1 MLEGDA
7 SLFKPFED
15 IKSKADE
22 KQLVAYIQDATKH
35 LEILSNGIAPIK
47 KDLADTFLELGFI
60 RSVAYFDECLNLT
73 KNKLN
78 YSEDK
83 LDDLFSL
90 IDHSNGL
97 CVLPK
102 ICKTCRKNLQ
112 LADKNANKPTVID
125 LFCGSGGMSLGFT
138 QSGYKIIFANDIEP
152 SCIET
157 YSYNHPEVNPNKIV
171 LGDIQNFA
179 KTVSAYTD
187 QEHVDVVIGGPPC
200 QGFSNANKQRVID
213 DPRNRLY
220 KEFVEV
226 VASVRP
232 TFFVMENVI
241 GMKEIAHQICE
252 DFENIGYKVS
262 YEVLNAV
269 DFGVA
274 QQRKR
279 IIFIGNK
286 VGINNNEIFKKI
298 ANQTQGLAM
307 KSLAAAIDDLPN
319 LEALTIKNATEY
331 ESDKNGYVL
340 TKFNTYIENDYRNRV
355 NNGNTPKFLYNHKA
369 RYNNDRDIEI
379 FSRLDQGDKS
389 DDPKIA
395 DIMPYASRN
404 DIFKDKYFKLVY
416 TQPCKTI
423 TAHMKFDCN
432 MYIHPTQARG
442 LTPRE
447 AARVQSYPDD
457 YYFKGSF
464 TKTYMQIGNSVPPL
478 MARGI
483 AGEIKKYLKEVQLQ
497 DEQLNFSLRF

>member
-1 MLEGDA
+1 M
-7 SLFKPFED
+7 FKAFEQ
-15 IKSKADE
+15 IETKADE
-22 KQLVAYIQDATKH
+22 KLLIAYFEDVIKH
-35 LEILSNGIAPIK
+35 LIILQSHATPIQRP
-47 KDLADTFLELGFI
+47 LEQFFCEFGFI
-60 RSVAYFDECLNLT
+60 KNESSLDEFLKFIQKKIKIPLEEVQT
-73 KNKLN
+73 
-78 YSEDK
+78 
-83 LDDLFSL
+83 LFSL
-90 IDHSNGL
+90 LHHKQETCL
-97 CVLPK
+97 LPK
-102 ICKTCRKNLQ
+102 ICKKCRASLQ
-112 LADKNANKPTVID
+112 LKEQKTNKPTVID

-157 YSYNHPEVNPNKIV
+157 YSYNHPEVSSEKIL
-171 LGDIQNFA
+171 LGDIQDFA
-179 KTVSAYTD
+179 STVSEYTMS
-187 QEHVDVVIGGPPC
+187 EHVDVVIGGPPC
-200 QGFSNANKQRVID
+200 QSFSNANRQRIID

-220 KEFVEV
+220 KEFVAV

-241 GMKEIAHQICE
+241 GMKEIAEQVSE
-252 DFENIGYKVS
+252 DFESIGYKVN
-262 YEVLNAV
+262 YEILHAV
-269 DFGVA
+269 EFGVP

-286 VGINNNEIFKKI
+286 VGINNHAIFDTIHKNNESIQ
-298 ANQTQGLAM
+298 ATTLED
-307 KSLAAAIDDLPN
+307 AISDLPV
-319 LEALTIKNATEY
+319 LTALTKKNATEY
-331 ESDKNGYVL
+331 ECKEHGYFL
-340 TKFNTYIENDYRNRV
+340 TAFNDYENSPYLQRINEQK
-355 NNGNTPKFLYNHKA
+355 TPRYLYNHKA

-395 DIMPYASRN
+395 DIMPYANRN

-416 TQPCKTI
+416 AQPCKTI

-457 YYFKGSF
+457 YFFKGSY
-464 TKTYMQIGNSVPPL
+464 TKTYMQVGNSVPPL

-483 AGEIKKYLKEVQLQ
+483 AAVIKEHLDTVELE
-497 DEQLNFSLRF
+497 DEQMGFAL

>member
-1 MLEGDA
+1 MFKVFESLET
-7 SLFKPFED
+7 KT
-15 IKSKADE
+15 DE
-22 KQLVAYIQDATKH
+22 KQLISYFEEAIKH
-35 LEILSNGIAPIK
+35 LTILQSYNFSSKRP
-47 KDLADTFLELGFI
+47 LEVVLSELGFI
-60 RSVAYFDECLNLT
+60 EN
-73 KNKLN
+73 
-78 YSEDK
+78 EDSLK
-83 LDDLFSL
+83 DFLKFVQKKIKTPIEQLRDLFA
-90 IDHSNGL
+90 IIQHDDDV

-102 ICKTCRKNLQ
+102 ICKNCRVSLLEQEKMS
-112 LADKNANKPTVID
+112 NKPTVID

-152 SCIET
+152 SCVET
-157 YSYNHPEVNPNKIV
+157 YSYNHPEVNPEKII
-171 LGDIQNFA
+171 LGDIQDFA
-179 KTVSAYTD
+179 STVSEYTMN
-187 QEHVDVVIGGPPC
+187 EHVDVVIGGPPC
-200 QGFSNANKQRVID
+200 QSFSNANRQRIID

-220 KEFVEV
+220 KEFVAV

-241 GMKEIAHQICE
+241 GMKQIASQVFE
-252 DFENIGYKVS
+252 DFENIGYKVN

-269 DFGVA
+269 EFGVP

-286 VGINNNEIFKKI
+286 VGIDNEGIFKEIHQNNETIQNTTLEDAI
-298 ANQTQGLAM
+298 A
-307 KSLAAAIDDLPN
+307 DLPT
-319 LEALTIKNATEY
+319 LTALNKKNATEY
-331 ESDKNGYVL
+331 ESDEHGHFI
-340 TKFNTYIENDYRNRV
+340 TSFNNYKQ
-355 NNGNTPKFLYNHKA
+355 NNYLDRINPNNIPKYLYNHKA

-379 FSRLDQGDKS
+379 FSRLHQGDKS

-404 DIFKDKYFKLVY
+404 DIFKDKYYKLIY
-416 TQPCKTI
+416 AQPCKTI

-457 YYFKGSF
+457 YFFKGSY
-464 TKTYMQIGNSVPPL
+464 TKTYMQVGNSVPPL

-483 AGEIKKYLKEVQLQ
+483 AQVVKNYLDVVELE
-497 DEQLNFSLRF
+497 DEQLKFSI